1 MSAASPSCPKAEVY
15 HDEWDMLISE
25 FGLESEP
32 MALPLSRA
40 DIKKRLLARA
50 AIPLSGKGENANG

>member
-1 MSAASPSCPKAEVY
+1 
-15 HDEWDMLISE
+15 MLISE

-50 AIPLSGKGENANG
+50 AKIPLNGKGENANG